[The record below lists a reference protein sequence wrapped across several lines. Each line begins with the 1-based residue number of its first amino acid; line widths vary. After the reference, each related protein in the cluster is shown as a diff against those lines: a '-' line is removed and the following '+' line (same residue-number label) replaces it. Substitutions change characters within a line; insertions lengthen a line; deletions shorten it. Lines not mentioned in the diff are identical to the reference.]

1 MTRRSTPRLA
11 GLVAATLVAAAG
23 LVGLQVG
30 PAGAAVC
37 STSGI
42 SAVVDANGAG
52 GSTQTRCDPVT
63 AGRKASVVFA
73 DVGVN
78 VRRNPDG
85 SVCQVNGLPTNARCG
100 GLGNQYWGLF
110 WSDGTNGSWTYA
122 QQGDSSLTVPRNGSV
137 AWAWQSSTQQ
147 RKPGVAPAVV
157 KPAPTPKPTPK
168 STPKPT
174 PKPKPTPQPTPKP
187 APEAPA
193 TATGGTSNET
203 PAATASSAAKHSRAT
218 RPSRPARPTQPPE
231 SRTPSPTPSV
241 TASATPAP
249 SGSTTLE
256 PSDDATPLTGA
267 EKASGDFTPVEQGSG
282 LPAWVPVS
290 VIAVLAA
297 AAGGAVWWRKRTG
310 A

>member
-30 PAGAAVC
+30 PASAAVC

-63 AGRKASVVFA
+63 GARKASDVFA
-73 DVGVN
+73 AVGVN

-85 SVCQVNGLPTNARCG
+85 SVCQVNGLPSNAPCG

-110 WSDGTNGSWTYA
+110 WSNGTNGSWTYA
-122 QQGDSSLTVPRNGSV
+122 QQGDVSLTIPRNGSV
-137 AWAWQSSTQQ
+137 AWAWQSGGQQ

-157 KPAPTPKPTPK
+157 KPAPTPKPTPAPTQK
-168 STPKPT
+168 PKPT
-174 PKPKPTPQPTPKP
+174 PKPAPKPT
-187 APEAPA
+187 PEAPA
-193 TATGGTSNET
+193 TATAGPSKGTPT
-203 PAATASSAAKHSRAT
+203 VSSAKPSRDTRSTKAARAT
-218 RPSRPARPTQPPE
+218 QAPDR
-231 SRTPSPTPSV
+231 RTPSPTPSA
-241 TASATPAP
+241 TASATPSP

-256 PSDDATPLTGA
+256 PTDDATPLTGA
-267 EKASGDFTPVEQGSG
+267 EKASGDFTPAEQGSG
-282 LPAWVPVS
+282 LPAWVPLS